1 MSVVLI
7 IGVGEYDGAFLS
19 FGPLLFFIGVKG
31 PVDDGVNLPVRPNHE
46 IITTLCMF
54 NSVSTVQLDIVLPSS
69 PDSSI
74 YPLKRSPKN
83 AAAFCK
89 VHPS

>member
-54 NSVSTVQLDIVLPSS
+54 D
-69 PDSSI
+69 
-74 YPLKRSPKN
+74 
-83 AAAFCK
+83 
-89 VHPS
+89 

>member
-19 FGPLLFFIGVKG
+19 FGPLFFIEVKG
-31 PVDDGVNLPVRPNHE
+31 PVDDGVNLPVIPNHAANHY
-46 IITTLCMF
+46 LMHVLLSF
-54 NSVSTVQLDIVLPSS
+54 HVQLDIVWLFN
-69 PDSSI
+69 PDPSI

-89 VHPS
+89 VRPS